1 MITLEQLLQSREDR
15 ARHQQDLLGNN
26 PGRSLVCLT
35 VQLPGSRKRSPAS
48 LIIGE
53 AGVQAL
59 RQVFPGPAPEVRD
72 LPTGYE
78 AYLPVP
84 LPPAEAKL
92 LCCGIEDSH
101 PLGRLMDIDVITA
114 DGPLDRASVGLEPR
128 RCLLCSNPARYCM
141 RARTHSVEDL
151 LERVQQMV
159 SAYGQL

>member
-1 MITLEQLLQSREDR
+1 MITLDQLLQSRDER
-15 ARHQQDLLGNN
+15 ARHQRDLLGKN

-35 VQLPGSRKRSPAS
+35 VQIPGPQKRTPAS
-48 LIIGE
+48 IAIGK

-59 RQVFPGPAPEVRD
+59 RQSFPGLDPEVRD

-84 LPPAEAKL
+84 LAAPEAKL
-92 LCCGIEDSH
+92 VCCSIEDNH

-114 DGPLDRASVGLEPR
+114 GGPLDRASVGKEPR
-128 RCLLCSNPARYCM
+128 RCLLCSNPARFCM
-141 RARTHSVEDL
+141 RAHTHTQQEL
-151 LERVQQMV
+151 LDKIQQMV

>member
-15 ARHQQDLLGNN
+15 ARHQQDLLGKN

-84 LPPAEAKL
+84 LPPADAKL
-92 LCCGIEDSH
+92 LCCGI
-101 PLGRLMDIDVITA
+101 
-114 DGPLDRASVGLEPR
+114 
-128 RCLLCSNPARYCM
+128 
-141 RARTHSVEDL
+141 
-151 LERVQQMV
+151 
-159 SAYGQL
+159 